1 VTPAYAQ
8 RLLAAETRPWKRLLR
23 VQAPYRAH
31 LQRLHLGFVLDLGCG
46 VGRNLLHLD
55 GHGVGVD
62 RDPEAVALARA
73 RGLDAYTSE
82 AFAASPHAR
91 PGRFDALLCSHVV
104 EHMTFAEAT
113 ALLSAHLPFV
123 RRGGRVVLITP
134 QAAGYRADPAHVE
147 PYDAAKLER
156 LAHALSVEPL
166 VSYAHPLP
174 AFAGAFFPHNEKVL
188 IAAV

>member
-1 VTPAYAQ
+1 
-8 RLLAAETRPWKRLLR
+8 LR

-31 LQRLHLGFVLDLGCG
+31 LRHLRLGFVLDLGCG

-82 AFAASPHAR
+82 VFAASPHAR

-104 EHMTFAEAT
+104 EHMAFDEAV
-113 ALLSAHLPFV
+113 ALLGAQLPYV
-123 RRGGRVVLITP
+123 RPGGRVVLITP
-134 QAAGYRADPAHVE
+134 GAAGFRADPTHVE
-147 PYDAAKLER
+147 PYDADR
-156 LAHALSVEPL
+156 LRALAEALGLDVLDAYSF
-166 VSYAHPLP
+166 PLP
-174 AFAGAFFPHNEKVL
+174 AFAGAFFRHNEQVL